1 MMNVSDDIIIF
12 GKTQQEHDNALEAVF
27 NRFAK
32 IGLTLNKKK
41 CELSKNSLSFFGFV
55 FSSTGVSPDPAK
67 VKAIHEAQPPTS
79 ASGIRSFLGMATY
92 CAKFIPNF
100 SDITKPLRELIKKNT
115 HFQWGD
121 DQQQAFQRVKNLL
134 TSDTVMAYFD
144 NNKITEL
151 VTDASPWGLSA
162 ILSQHTSGH
171 NDRKIVAFV
180 SRSLSDVEQRYSQTE
195 KEALAIVWAVERLH
209 LYLCGGHFQL
219 ITDCKPVE
227 LILNNPKSKPPA
239 QIQRWNLRLQEYDF
253 SVVHTK
259 GIDNP
264 SDFLSR
270 HPSQYTTPQ
279 QEQMATRYV
288 NFISSHA
295 VPKAMSLSEIEEATK
310 EDVTLQKLADF
321 IRTNGWDSL
330 NDLSDQT
337 GVNMTELKQ
346 FSKISEELT
355 VNDEASIILR
365 GSRIIMPEKLRER
378 AVNIAHEGHQGIV
391 KTKQLI
397 REKIWFPGL
406 DDEVKKVIS
415 DCLACQAN
423 GPDQRPDLLQMSPL
437 PPDPWHTVHIDFC
450 GPFPTGEYLL
460 VTIDAY
466 SRFPEVD
473 IVRSTAAK
481 GTISKL
487 QRIFSTH
494 GIPKIVRSDNGPP
507 FTSHEFKIFMNEYGI
522 QHQRCTPLWPQA
534 NSEAERFM
542 KPLTKAVRSARL
554 EGRDWHKELYVFL
567 LNYRATPHVTTG
579 ESPSKLLFNRM
590 IKTKL
595 PQLAPENNQSD
606 KDLRQK
612 DEKAKEKMK
621 RYADKKRKAQPS
633 KLVSSSS

>member
-1 MMNVSDDIIIF
+1 MLQVD
-12 GKTQQEHDNALEAVF
+12 
-27 NRFAK
+27 
-32 IGLTLNKKK
+32 
-41 CELSKNSLSFFGFV
+41 
-55 FSSTGVSPDPAK
+55 
-67 VKAIHEAQPPTS
+67 AQV
-79 ASGIRSFLGMATY
+79 I
-92 CAKFIPNF
+92 
-100 SDITKPLRELIKKNT
+100 
-115 HFQWGD
+115 
-121 DQQQAFQRVKNLL
+121 QA
-134 TSDTVMAYFD
+134 
-144 NNKITEL
+144 
-151 VTDASPWGLSA
+151 
-162 ILSQHTSGH
+162 
-171 NDRKIVAFV
+171 
-180 SRSLSDVEQRYSQTE
+180 LSDVEQRYSQTE
-195 KEALAIVWAVERLH
+195 KEALAIVWAVECLH

-227 LILNNPKSKPPA
+227 LILNPKSKPPA
-239 QIQRWNLRLQEYDF
+239 RIQRWNLRLQEYDF

-310 EDVTLQKLADF
+310 EDVTLQKLADL

-423 GPDQRPDLLQMSPL
+423 VPDQRPDPLQMSPL
-437 PPDPWHTVHIDFC
+437 PPDPWHTDFC

-466 SRFPEVD
+466 SRF
-473 IVRSTAAK
+473 
-481 GTISKL
+481 
-487 QRIFSTH
+487 H
-494 GIPKIVRSDNGPP
+494 
-507 FTSHEFKIFMNEYGI
+507 
-522 QHQRCTPLWPQA
+522 
-534 NSEAERFM
+534 
-542 KPLTKAVRSARL
+542 
-554 EGRDWHKELYVFL
+554 
-567 LNYRATPHVTTG
+567 
-579 ESPSKLLFNRM
+579 
-590 IKTKL
+590 
-595 PQLAPENNQSD
+595 
-606 KDLRQK
+606 LRQK

-621 RYADKKRKAQPS
+621 RYAV
-633 KLVSSSS
+633 LVT